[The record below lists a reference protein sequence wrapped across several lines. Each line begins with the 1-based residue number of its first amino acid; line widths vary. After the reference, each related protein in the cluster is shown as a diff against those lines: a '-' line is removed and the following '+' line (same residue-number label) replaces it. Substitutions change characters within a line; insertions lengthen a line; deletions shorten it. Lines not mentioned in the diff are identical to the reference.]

1 MTIVQQIP
9 GGVLQGNLKIP
20 SSFNTQ
26 ALAELGGA
34 GGTRASRQPLCLAS
48 LCWCG
53 LPAVE
58 NSSRESGEGRGGQ
71 GRGMNFHV
79 RPRKQSPEQRGE
91 RGGMLPRGRE
101 QLRVRW
107 GQKISQLPL
116 CDPSDIGAGAFP
128 WDGTA
133 AGMDWSKG
141 QCSPERP
148 KQRSRAE

>member
-1 MTIVQQIP
+1 MSGP
-9 GGVLQGNLKIP
+9 GNRVL
-20 SSFNTQ
+20 S
-26 ALAELGGA
+26 
-34 GGTRASRQPLCLAS
+34 
-48 LCWCG
+48 
-53 LPAVE
+53 
-58 NSSRESGEGRGGQ
+58 
-71 GRGMNFHV
+71 
-79 RPRKQSPEQRGE
+79 RGE
-91 RGGMLPRGRE
+91 REGDAAKGKGTAQSE
-101 QLRVRW
+101 V